1 MPPSTAVQRQDVS
14 WGGGGEKA
22 EGSQGPGPNR
32 VGGTPSCSAV
42 SAGEGSET
50 LRALLF
56 YFSVKTVNVI
66 LYLK

>member
-1 MPPSTAVQRQDVS
+1 MNATRHRCPRTGREL
-14 WGGGGEKA
+14 GEEKA
-22 EGSQGPGPNR
+22 EGSQGPEPNR
-32 VGGTPSCSAV
+32 VGGTPNCSAE
-42 SAGEGSET
+42 SAGEARET